1 MRNHGESRALVP
13 AKPGF
18 KLSIFA
24 HSTRVRCWLHRSEHN
39 FLNTVQGCL
48 TVGNGIF
55 KYGVLSGHLIDS
67 TVKSAVCDC
76 APKLPSFTLRHGKQQ
91 AQHIFQQ
98 VKFSRKKTLANI
110 SVKFIHVLFNYL
122 GHLMKE

>member
-1 MRNHGESRALVP
+1 MRNHGESRGLVP
-13 AKPGF
+13 AKSGF
-18 KLSIFA
+18 KLSTFA
-24 HSTRVRCWLHRSEHN
+24 YGTRVRYWLHSSGHN

-55 KYGVLSGHLIDS
+55 KYGVPSGHLIDS
-67 TVKSAVCDC
+67 MVKSAVCDR
-76 APKLPSFTLRHGKQQ
+76 APKRPSFIPHHRKQR
-91 AQHIFQQ
+91 AQHILQQ

-110 SVKFIHVLFNYL
+110 SVKFIHVLFNYS